1 MKLLKQV
8 MTYELPSLL
17 GYPALL
23 WQLFF
28 LYFPLF
34 ILLGYSFV
42 AYDHSLKTMS
52 LSLEQYRA
60 LCTSDYLQVI
70 LNSFVIASATSL
82 LCLLLAYP
90 MAYFLILKVNQKFRS
105 FLIFSLIIP
114 SWTSL
119 IVQIYAWLFLLN
131 KNGLLSQFF
140 CKIGFLSPASSLL
153 NNYFAILIS
162 MISVYLP
169 FMILPIFSVLRKIDR
184 TLLEASADLGAN
196 RFETFK
202 RIILP
207 LSLPGVYVGIVLVFL
222 PAFGE
227 FAIPALLGGSKIAFW
242 GNLIVEKFL
251 RSHDWAS
258 GAALALLGVF
268 FLICF
273 FASWYVLL
281 RFFRIII
288 PKQDD

>member
-1 MKLLKQV
+1 MKLLKQIV
-8 MTYELPSLL
+8 AHELPSLI
-17 GYPALL
+17 GYPALM
-23 WQLFF
+23 WQFFF
-28 LYFPLF
+28 LYLPLL
-34 ILLGYSFV
+34 ILLGYSFIS
-42 AYDHSLKTMS
+42 YDQISGALYVTMHH
-52 LSLEQYRA
+52 YNA
-60 LCTSDYLQVI
+60 LYTSDYAHI
-70 LNSFVIASATSL
+70 IINSFTIAIATSL

-90 MAYFLILKVNQKFRS
+90 LAYFLVLQVNQKFRS
-105 FLIFSLIIP
+105 FLIFSIIVP

-131 KNGLLSQFF
+131 KNGIVNQLLCKFGLLS
-140 CKIGFLSPASSLL
+140 PETSLL

-169 FMILPIFSVLRKIDR
+169 FMILPIFSSIQKIDT

-202 RIILP
+202 RIVLP
-207 LSLPGVYVGIVLVFL
+207 LSLPGIYIGVVLVFL

-227 FAIPALLGGSKIAFW
+227 FAIPTLLGGSKLAFW

-258 GAALALLGVF
+258 GAALALLGVL
-268 FLICF
+268 FLV
-273 FASWYVLL
+273 VLMGGCYGVLCL
-281 RFFRIII
+281 RNIRY
-288 PKQDD
+288 KQKY